1 LARIVSDEYGGLIM
15 PVYQWVGTNRKN
27 ETRKGEME
35 AANEAVVRSN
45 LVRLRI
51 TPNKIKKKP
60 KDLFENVSWLQPK
73 VVEKD
78 IILFA
83 RQFSTMIDAGLPII
97 QCLEILHTQ
106 QANKTFKNMVKEI
119 KEQVES
125 GATLA
130 EALKRFPK
138 HFDSL
143 FVNMIAAGEAGGI
156 LDAILRRLAAYME
169 KAAKLKSQV
178 KGALT
183 YPIVTL
189 IIAVLVLGVILV
201 FVIPVFEEMFA
212 DMGGSLPVP
221 TQIVVKA
228 SDMVKSKIV
237 YIIIGFVLFAFAF
250 RKFLATEKG
259 RDFFDD
265 LVLKLPVFGELLRKV
280 AVAKFTRTMGTML
293 ASGVA
298 ILEAL
303 DIVAKTAG
311 NRSVEKAIYDVRSGI
326 AEGRTMADPL
336 QESGVFPA
344 MVCQMISVGEST
356 GALDA
361 MLEKIADFYDEEVD
375 QAVENMTALIEPF
388 MLVFLGTTIGGLVVA
403 MYLPIFKMAGAL

>member
-1 LARIVSDEYGGLIM
+1 MA
-15 PVYQWVGTNRKN
+15 VYQWVGTNRKN

-35 AANEAVVRSN
+35 ASNERTVRSN
-45 LVRLRI
+45 LMRLKI
-51 TPNKIKKKP
+51 TPSKIKKKP

-73 VVEKD
+73 VKEKD

-106 QANKTFKNMVKEI
+106 QSNKTFKRMIKEI

-138 HFDSL
+138 HFDDL

-156 LDAILRRLAAYME
+156 LDAILRRLASYME

-178 KGALT
+178 KGAMT

-189 IIAVLVLGVILV
+189 IIAVIVLAIILV
-201 FVIPVFEEMFA
+201 FVIPVFQEMFA
-212 DMGGSLPVP
+212 DFGGELPVP
-221 TQIVVKA
+221 TQIVV
-228 SDMVKSKIV
+228 SMSEMVKSKIV
-237 YIIIGFVLFAFAF
+237 YIIIAIFIFGFALK
-250 RKFLATEKG
+250 KFYATEKG
-259 RDFFDD
+259 QDVVDD
-265 LVLKLPVFGELLRKV
+265 VVLKIPVFGELLRKV

-311 NRSVEKAIYDVRSGI
+311 NRTIERALYDVRSGI

-336 QESGVFPA
+336 AESGVFPS

-375 QAVENMTALIEPF
+375 QAVENLTSLIEPF
-388 MLVFLGTTIGGLVVA
+388 MLVFLGVTIGGLVIA
-403 MYLPIFKMAGAL
+403 MYLPIFKMAGAIQ

>member
-1 LARIVSDEYGGLIM
+1 M
-15 PVYQWVGTNRKN
+15 PVYQWVGKNRKD
-27 ETRKGEME
+27 EVQKGEIDAVSE
-35 AANEAVVRSN
+35 EAVKAQLARQ
-45 LVRLRI
+45 RI
-51 TPNKIKKKP
+51 TPTKVKKKP
-60 KDLFENVSWLQPK
+60 KDLFANVTFLQPTVK
-73 VVEKD
+73 QRDV
-78 IILFA
+78 ILFA

-97 QCLEILHTQ
+97 QCLDILYSQ
-106 QANKTFKNMVKEI
+106 QANATFKRMLKEI
-119 KEQVES
+119 KESVEG

-130 EALKRFPK
+130 EALKKFPK
-138 HFDSL
+138 QFDNL

-169 KAAKLKSQV
+169 KAAKLKAQV
-178 KGALT
+178 KGAMT

-189 IIAVLVLGVILV
+189 IIAVLVLAVILV

-212 DMGGSLPVP
+212 DFGGELPMP
-221 TQIVVKA
+221 TKIVVA
-228 SDMVKSKIV
+228 MSDMVKSKII
-237 YIIIGFVLFAFAF
+237 YIVIGLVLFIIAFK
-250 RKFLATEKG
+250 KFYGTEKG
-259 RDFFDD
+259 REIADKMI
-265 LVLKLPVFGELLRKV
+265 LKVPVFGDLLRKV

-311 NRSVEKAIYDVRSGI
+311 NKTVEKAVYNVRKGI
-326 AEGRTMADPL
+326 SEGRTMADPL
-336 QESGVFPA
+336 AQSGVFPS

-375 QAVENMTALIEPF
+375 QAVENLTALIEPF
-388 MLVFLGTTIGGLVVA
+388 MLVFLGVTIGGLVIA
-403 MYLPIFKMAGAL
+403 MYLPIFKMAGAIS

>member
-1 LARIVSDEYGGLIM
+1 M
-15 PVYQWVGTNRKN
+15 Q
-27 ETRKGEME
+27 

-51 TPNKIKKKP
+51 TPTKIKKKP
-60 KDLFENVSWLQPK
+60 KDLFENVSWLQPA
-73 VVEKD
+73 VREKD

-97 QCLEILHTQ
+97 QCMEILHNQ
-106 QANKTFKNMVKEI
+106 QNNKTFKRMIKEI
-119 KEQVES
+119 KEKVEG

-138 HFDSL
+138 HFDDL

-178 KGALT
+178 KGAMT

-189 IIAVLVLGVILV
+189 LIAVVVLAVILV

-212 DMGGSLPVP
+212 DFGGELPVP
-221 TQIVVKA
+221 TQIVVTA
-228 SDMVKSKIV
+228 SEIVKSKII
-237 YIIIGFVLFAFAF
+237 YIIIGLVIFAFAF
-250 RKFLATEKG
+250 RKAYKTEKG
-259 RDFFDD
+259 QDIVDN
-265 LVLKLPVFGELLRKV
+265 LVLKIPVFGELLRKV

-293 ASGVA
+293 SSGVA

-311 NRSVEKAIYDVRSGI
+311 NRTIEKAVYDVRSGI

-336 QESGVFPA
+336 QEAGVFPA

-403 MYLPIFKMAGAL
+403 MYLPIFKMAGAIQ

>member
-1 LARIVSDEYGGLIM
+1 M
-15 PVYQWVGTNRKN
+15 PVFQWVGTNRKQ

-35 AANEAVVRSN
+35 ASNEAVVRSN
-45 LVRLRI
+45 LMRLRI
-51 TPNKIKKKP
+51 TPSKIKKKP

-73 VVEKD
+73 VKEKD

-97 QCLEILHTQ
+97 QCLEILFTQ
-106 QANKTFKNMVKEI
+106 QGNKTFKRMIKEI
-119 KEQVES
+119 KEQVEG

-178 KGALT
+178 KGAMT

-189 IIAVLVLGVILV
+189 IIAIVVLGIILV

-212 DMGGSLPVP
+212 DFGGELPLP
-221 TQIVVKA
+221 TQIVVTA
-228 SDMVKSKIV
+228 SDIVKSKIV
-237 YIIIGFVLFAFAF
+237 YIIIGLIILGFTLRRFY
-250 RKFLATEKG
+250 ATEKG
-259 RDFFDD
+259 QDMADD
-265 LVLKLPVFGELLRKV
+265 LVLKIPVFGELLRKV

-311 NRSVEKAIYDVRSGI
+311 NRTVERAIYDVRSGI

-336 QESGVFPA
+336 AESGVFPA

-375 QAVENMTALIEPF
+375 QAVDNLTSLIEPF
-388 MLVFLGTTIGGLVVA
+388 MLVFLGVTIGGLVVA